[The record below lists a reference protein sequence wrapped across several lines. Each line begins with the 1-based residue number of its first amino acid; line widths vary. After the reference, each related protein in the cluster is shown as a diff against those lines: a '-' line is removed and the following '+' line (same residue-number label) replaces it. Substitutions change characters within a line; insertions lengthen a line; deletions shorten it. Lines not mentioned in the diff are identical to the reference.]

1 MDNYYR
7 HTLKLQNSPIMYWRM
22 PRVKKS
28 ARLAAISCV
37 SLGAMCAST
46 GFAQSTSSS
55 ASVDGGLQEIVVTA
69 QKREEKLR
77 DIPLSVT
84 AVSGDFIA
92 KRGIKDVV
100 DLANTV
106 PSLSAFPVSPGQ
118 NLLSIRGISTF
129 RGDSAL
135 VGTYLDEIPL
145 SGGIRI
151 GDGAGLAVQALDLA
165 RVEVLKGPQGTLFGE
180 GAIGGVV
187 RYISND
193 PDLDSFAG
201 NVKGTY
207 FATRH
212 GSESGEIS
220 GMLNVPLVNDVLGLR
235 IAGTYQKHGGW
246 IDNIGTGVDNYNSD
260 DIGEIRF
267 KLLYEPTDKLTVSG
281 LVTLHRLDYDGQN
294 LLSVL
299 PYNKSLFKQSVF
311 LDYPTDGYNDFDL
324 YNVTAN
330 YDFGFATLLSSTS
343 YFNLRVFNSF
353 GWISQI
359 IPGKGDPTVAG
370 GGWEVL
376 IPPNPGKQTSFS
388 QEFRLTSNGDG
399 PFKWIIGANYK
410 DTRTN
415 YRSNDPIATYFK
427 ISDDPAV
434 PLVTEN
440 YGGYT
445 AHIPSKAKAVF
456 ADASYEFWDKLEV
469 GGGIRY
475 FTEKRDRLDIDRF
488 GVVTGDVSGTFK
500 KTTYRAF
507 AKYKVTDAINLYANT
522 ATGFRSGGFNIPASI
537 AFGAPASYAPE
548 SATFYEAGIKTS
560 FLNGKVTFDL
570 AYYNGKYK
578 DQVQANFRFDDAG
591 HGYGYFANAGDA
603 TIKGIEWAL
612 NVSPVRDLRLGFSG
626 NVPKTKFVS
635 SSPSAP
641 VLPGDPI
648 DFVPKYEL
656 MANAQYDFQWAPE
669 VDGFL
674 SINGTWKGR
683 QQNTNRDSGVGY
695 VINIGPKHTWIDAS
709 LGAEFNGYRFI
720 IFGKNLADELGILAP
735 QFSGIRPQARP
746 RQIGFSVEKSF

>member
-1 MDNYYR
+1 MKCYNHRDKV
-7 HTLKLQNSPIMYWRM
+7 LF
-22 PRVKKS
+22 
-28 ARLAAISCV
+28 RLAMLTCASA
-37 SLGAMCAST
+37 GAM
-46 GFAQSTSSS
+46 S
-55 ASVDGGLQEIVVTA
+55 ASVALAQQSSVADSADAAMPEIVVTA
-69 QKREEKLR
+69 QKREEKLK
-77 DIPLSVT
+77 DIPLSVS
-84 AVSGDFIA
+84 AVSGEYLV
-92 KRGIKDVV
+92 KRGVKDIVE
-100 DLANTV
+100 LANVV
-106 PSLSAFPVSPGQ
+106 PSLSVYPVSPGQ

-145 SGGIRI
+145 SGGIRL

-187 RYISND
+187 RYISAD
-193 PDLDSFAG
+193 PELDQFKG
-201 NVKGTY
+201 NIKGAY

-212 GSESGEIS
+212 GAGSGELS
-220 GMLNVPLVNDVLGLR
+220 GMLNVPIVSDVLGVRAAL
-235 IAGTYQKHGGW
+235 TYQNHGGW
-246 IDNIGTGVDNYNSD
+246 INNIGTGVDDYNSD
-260 DIGEIRF
+260 ELGEVRI
-267 KLLYEPTDKLTVSG
+267 KVLYTPSEKLTLTG
-281 LVTLHRLDYDGQN
+281 LVDIHRLNYDGQN
-294 LLSVL
+294 LLSVQ
-299 PYNKSLFKQSVF
+299 PYDKSLFKQSAF

-324 YNVTAN
+324 YNVTGS

-343 YFNLRVFNSF
+343 YFNLRVSNSF

-388 QEFRLTSNGDG
+388 QELRLTSNGNG
-399 PFKWIIGANYK
+399 PFKWVVGVNYK
-410 DTRTN
+410 DTRTKI
-415 YRSNDPIATYFK
+415 RSISPIATYFK
-427 ISDDPAV
+427 ISDDPNV

-440 YGGYT
+440 YGGYH
-445 AHIPSKAKAVF
+445 ASIPSKAKAIF
-456 ADASYEFWDKLEV
+456 GDASYEFFDKLEI
-469 GGGIRY
+469 GGGLRHFI
-475 FTEKRDRLDIDRF
+475 EKRSRLDVDRF
-488 GVVTGDVSGTFK
+488 GAVTGDLSGTFK

-507 AKYKVTDAINLYANT
+507 AKYKLTKEVNLYANT

-537 AFGAPASYAPE
+537 AFGAPSAYDPE
-548 SATFYEAGIKTS
+548 SARFYEAGIKSS

-570 AYYNGKYK
+570 AYYTGKYIGN
-578 DQVQANFRFDDAG
+578 VQAVFRFDNAG

-603 TIKGIEWAL
+603 NIKGVEWAL

-626 NVPKTKFVS
+626 NVPKTKFTK
-635 SSPSAP
+635 SSPSSP

-656 MANAQYDFQWAPE
+656 MANAAYDFKWAPE
-669 VDGFL
+669 VDGFF

-695 VINIGPKHTWIDAS
+695 VINIGPNHTWIDAS
-709 LGAEFNGYRFI
+709 LGAEFNGYRVI
-720 IFGKNLADELGILAP
+720 IFGKNLMDELGILAP

-746 RQIGFSVEKSF
+746 RQIGFSLEKSF